1 MRKLLT
7 IGMRDV
13 LIEHIDNPVPII
25 RACNIK
31 GPEAKA
37 LSNRYKSVWAC
48 MDRGFLTKDRDY
60 SPRFTVITE
69 IGRAELANAL
79 GDWADAM
86 VRAGYGSGFLVG
98 YGG

>member
-31 GPEAKA
+31 GPEAKI
-37 LSNRYKSVWAC
+37 LSTKYKSIWAC

-60 SPRFTVITE
+60 SPRFTLITE
-69 IGRAELANAL
+69 LGRAELAHASVIGRMRWCEL
-79 GDWADAM
+79 GTG
-86 VRAGYGSGFLVG
+86 AGFCWEP
-98 YGG
+98 